1 MKKLTAALLG
11 LALVTA
17 PAAPA
22 LAGWKLVEQGET
34 VEVAKGSLSVTPGEA
49 WNRWS
54 VRPIKTSEIWTLDGT
69 TLNELYFVSDLANG
83 ETLYRDANKK
93 EAPLPKFSSSMDLSE
108 IPEFV
113 ESSTRIAL
121 NTSVFTMTAV
131 EPAQLA
137 GHPAVRFTYDYSVEG
152 SALKRKGLGVAA
164 VVGGKLQLVTFVA
177 PETFYFERDLPKVEK
192 LIASATM

>member
-11 LALVTA
+11 VALVAA

-22 LAGWKLVEQGET
+22 FAGWKLIEKGES
-34 VEVAKGSLSVTPGEA
+34 VKVAKGSMYVTPAED

-54 VRPIKTSEIWTLDGT
+54 VRPIKRSEIWTLDGT
-69 TLNELYFVSDLANG
+69 TLNEVYFVSDLGAG
-83 ETLYRDANKK
+83 DTLFRDANKK
-93 EAPLPKFSSSMDLSE
+93 EAPLPKFSASMGLTD

-113 ESSTRIAL
+113 ESSTRLAL
-121 NTSVFTMTAV
+121 NTSVFEMTNI

-137 GHPAVRFTYDYSVEG
+137 GHQAVRFTYEYSVEG

>member
-11 LALVTA
+11 FALVTA
-17 PAAPA
+17 PATPVF
-22 LAGWKLVEQGET
+22 AGWKLMEQGET
-34 VEVAKGSLSVTPGEA
+34 VTVAKGSLSVTPGED

-69 TLNELYFVSDLANG
+69 TLNEVYFVSDLANG
-83 ETLYRDANKK
+83 QTLYRDANKK
-93 EAPLPKFSSSMDLSE
+93 EAPLPKFSSSMDLTE

-113 ESSTRIAL
+113 ESSTRLSL
-121 NTSVFTMTAV
+121 NSSVFNMLSV

-137 GHPAVRFTYDYSVEG
+137 GYPAVRFTYEYAVEG
-152 SALKRKGLGVAA
+152 SALKRKGLGVGTI
-164 VVGGKLQLVTFVA
+164 VGGKLQLVTFVA
-177 PETFYFERDLPKVEK
+177 PETYFFERDLPKVEK